1 MPDVSPDLAKKVTAA
16 DLRNTIKKV
25 GDGGN
30 LSPADRQ
37 MFIAFASAEDQ
48 AAMREARTSALLRK
62 WLSGGRLSKAE
73 QAEIAHLLPA
83 AANRVVS
90 DQYRLGPEGYGHIGI
105 ERRTFF
111 RWKSHGEMCPDGAD
125 LPPFDAPEMLEG
137 WYERMRLRGV
147 FKHRFPAKVRDAIAS
162 YLAANG
168 RQPSKSDPAGP
179 TRPSEPTG
187 SVPASFTG
195 VDHGKK
201 RGLAFEVEQE
211 ERRVADLRHARDQA
225 YHDDDRAGGDILD
238 KRYREALESL
248 SLLKQRCN
256 KVLKEEGELVTLEQ
270 IEREWGPRLETIV
283 QGGLMFYDRIA
294 SKLEALPD
302 HASRRRFWREQWI
315 NHCRVLSQGDF
326 APVLELEES

>member
-1 MPDVSPDLAKKVTAA
+1 MAEAENLAKKVTAA

-62 WLSGGRLSKAE
+62 WLSGGRLTKAE

-83 AANRVVS
+83 AASRVVS
-90 DQYRLGPEGYGHIGI
+90 DQYKRAPEDYGHIGI
-105 ERRTFF
+105 QRRTFF
-111 RWKSHGEMCPDGAD
+111 RWKGHGEMCPDGAD
-125 LPPFDAPEMLEG
+125 LPPFDQPEMLES
-137 WYERMRLRGV
+137 WYERMRLRGI
-147 FKHRFPAKVRDAIAS
+147 FKHKFPVAVREAIGAH
-162 YLAANG
+162 LAASG
-168 RQPSKSDPAGP
+168 RSSS
-179 TRPSEPTG
+179 RPDSQNSARPDDAAA
-187 SVPASFTG
+187 SVPASFVG
-195 VDHGKK
+195 VDHGRK

-211 ERRVADLRHARDQA
+211 ERRVADLRHARDEA
-225 YHDDDRAGGDILD
+225 YQNDDRAGGDLLD

-256 KVLKEEGELVTLEQ
+256 KVLKEDGELVTLEQ

-302 HASRRRFWREQWI
+302 HPSRRRFWREQWI
-315 NHCRVLSQGDF
+315 NHCRVLAQGDF